1 MGYFLFFM
9 IFFIAFY
16 YICFLFALFVL
27 ISSYII
33 RVGFLEILIL
43 RENDNLKYFLEFQGS

>member
-16 YICFLFALFVL
+16 YICFFFALFVL

>member
-16 YICFLFALFVL
+16 YICFFFALFVL

-33 RVGFLEILIL
+33 RVRFLEILIL